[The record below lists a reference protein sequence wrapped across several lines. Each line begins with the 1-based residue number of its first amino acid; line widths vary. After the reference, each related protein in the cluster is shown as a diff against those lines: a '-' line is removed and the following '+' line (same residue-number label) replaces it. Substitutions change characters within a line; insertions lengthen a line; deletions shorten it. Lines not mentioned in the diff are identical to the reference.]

1 MANYFFNMS
10 QKGAGNSGA
19 VIAAAYRHGA
29 KMKNELTGVTKDYS
43 DKDEVVHTEI
53 SLPDDAPDWAKQ
65 EFAALIGDSP
75 EARVDTARV
84 SEKLWNAVEL
94 ANTRLNRRPD
104 KAPRFALSLEMS
116 LPLELSRSENIDLVR
131 DFVANHVTGKGMIAD
146 WVYHDLAENPH
157 VHLLGTVREL
167 SNEGWGAIQREWN
180 GPSFVRELRFA
191 WASEV
196 NFGLERAG
204 LTQRVDHRSYE
215 DQGIELKVVSYD
227 PNVAN
232 NAEATGEVARNK
244 ARAAEA
250 RAYNEA
256 YLKKKPEHILVVLGA
271 RQTVFAEGNIRMA
284 LMERMDGG
292 TDDLGAQMAR
302 VMASRELVQLDTLTP
317 RGEVQYTTRA
327 RVTLE
332 TNLVVD
338 AMELAGQRLDVDGSN
353 GLELL
358 SPELRRTQRSAA
370 EAMVSPA
377 RLTMVTGFAGTGKTY
392 TLHEV
397 AKVWQSRGYEVI
409 GGAASGKATQEMSG
423 IVGMEAAS
431 LAAWEARWARGR
443 VPERKFVFVMDEAG
457 MVGSD
462 VWARV
467 QGQVAAMGGKLIAV
481 GDPEQLQ
488 PVNDTSAFLAVQER
502 IGVTVMDE
510 IVRQTN
516 PSERKAS
523 RGFALGAAEA
533 KAAIKYYEGA
543 GYVHFVDGVKD
554 EIGSVDAAIAGI
566 LERYFEGD
574 TAPENRVAVALSN
587 KDVWALNAALRG
599 KAVERGVVT
608 ETRSFGEI
616 IRIVRGFDK
625 PDRRVSV
632 PLDVG
637 AGDRLIFTAA
647 HRSLGIPKSSL
658 GTVTGVRAGEI
669 DLLVDGTGRSMTV
682 DMSSFKDFDY
692 GFATTIHKSQ
702 GMTVDKAFVLGH
714 GYMNQHLAYVAMTR
728 HRDSVEFFAPT
739 ERIEDMAAL
748 EKIVQQKGYLNFP
761 IEETP
766 RRILERA
773 GAGFE
778 GEAFVARADFKP
790 ADQSY
795 GAVAFEGDAHLA
807 GVVGRISGLL
817 ASEYI
822 EGDSFFDKDPR
833 GYADNATAVI
843 DDLIERRSAF
853 GAVDVANAL
862 SGVVKEPET
871 FARLFREAMEHPDLI
886 VLRDEAGADGPRT
899 YSTRA
904 QVTLELDVVDR
915 GARLALLSADGTTGL
930 QAAPLSEAKRRYG
943 LTDEQSNAMDVASKG
958 QFNIIS
964 GESGSG
970 KSRVAAALGDAHA
983 QSDWNVFRVSPTGV
997 GADNLRRAGGNT
1009 RVLTLSGLE
1018 YVLGETPEDTGF
1030 ILGKNTVV
1038 ILDEAGLVGA
1048 QTAERLL
1055 ARVEEGGA
1063 KLIVLRDNDQLNPYE
1078 AAPIFQTLEA
1088 RIGGTDLGAS
1098 QRSLNVVVN
1107 AAVRAI
1113 AAPEMEPASVAKGL
1127 LDAGVLQGGGTR
1139 VASIARLANDFVSD
1153 PSQDKVA
1160 LAHSRADVGALNA
1173 AIRAGLDKVVEGR
1186 TENLGAGINDGS
1198 LGDLRIGDKIVLSK
1212 SFKHSVDNE
1221 KNGKPQSRTLR
1232 AGTAFEVERRTET
1245 GVVLRSG
1252 QGNEAQYL
1260 KFTGDDADFE
1270 YRFGFATT
1278 VHGSKGRSIDNVH
1291 MLGTP
1296 GMSRRVFYTGAAL
1309 HRRELNVI
1317 LPTSQDNVEKVTRAI
1332 LQTDDT
1338 ARSVLDYGFD
1348 TSQHAREALKSG
1360 PSTLEHEPSKLVDG
1374 FDRMIDWVADRLD
1387 GGSDRVDPPARAVRL
1402 RAAVVA
1408 ELIAVWGDA
1417 DTTGQGG
1424 GFTAGERQKLER
1436 NVDALINRRSWERLL
1451 GMSGEGRVVTGKSDV
1466 LRDAIAKGSAQDQ
1479 MVARIIERGA
1489 TAATSSKD
1497 DDLREWFEAAS
1508 KALEARDGISMAP
1521 VQPPAQEMTPR
1532 IDYAPKMSL
1541 TEGNATSVQ
1550 DRAAQDKLT
1559 HLARAFTSAVSRHI
1573 AYENPVHAVDDLQGD
1588 IRRLLEGSKGF
1599 KVEDEPALDA
1609 MAQGIA
1615 MKRRIVDVKL
1625 EVIEEVRVNDARGY
1639 GAARIKYALNE
1650 NTDPFDGISGING
1663 KQYKLGLADRIE
1675 AITPESQEPEQVDYD
1690 AAKVMMFAQAEEPA
1704 LLAVASAVIEAS
1716 GYEKVREEGGDAI
1729 EAARALILAKLSI
1742 DERDPSLD
1750 TKEQKQGLLDRVLT
1764 AFTRKEIGA
1773 LINGEEAA
1781 TKSLPAAAIDPKLVK
1796 ETLEKL
1802 NNVHISKAAPRHTSG
1817 TLDGLNKQVQA
1828 MALAQGIG
1836 FGR

>member
-1 MANYFFNMS
+1 MATYHFSMS

-53 SLPDDAPDWAKQ
+53 SLPEDAPDWAKQ

-75 EARVDTARV
+75 EARMDTARV

-104 KAPRFALSLEMS
+104 CAPRFALSLEMS
-116 LPLELSRSENIDLVR
+116 LPVELSRAENIELVR

-146 WVYHDLAENPH
+146 WVYHDLDENPH

-167 SNEGWGAIQREWN
+167 SDEGWGALQRDWR
-180 GPSFVRELRFA
+180 GPSFIRELRFA
-191 WASEV
+191 WAQEV

-232 NAEATGEVARNK
+232 NAEATGEVARGK
-244 ARAAEA
+244 VRAAEA

-256 YLKKKPEHILVVLGA
+256 FLKEKPEHILVVLGA
-271 RQTVFAEGNIRMA
+271 RQTVFTQDNIRMA
-284 LMERMDGG
+284 LMERMGG
-292 TDDLGAQMAR
+292 GVDDLDALMSR
-302 VMASRELVQLDTLTP
+302 VMASHELVQLDALTP

-338 AMELAGQRLDVDGSN
+338 AMELASQRLDVDGSK

-443 VPERKFVFVMDEAG
+443 VPEKKFVFVMDEAG

-510 IVRQTN
+510 IVRQNN
-516 PSERKAS
+516 PLEREAS
-523 RGFALGAAEA
+523 RGFALGKAEA
-533 KAAIKYYEGA
+533 KAAIGYYAGA
-543 GYVHFVDGVKD
+543 GNVHFVEGAN
-554 EIGSVDAAIAGI
+554 AAISGI
-566 LERYFEGD
+566 VGRYFEGD
-574 TAPENRVAVALSN
+574 TTPENRVAVALSN
-587 KDVWALNAALRG
+587 KDVWALNTALRG
-599 KAVERGVVT
+599 EAVERGVVT
-608 ETRSFGEI
+608 DTRNFGEI
-616 IRIVRGFDK
+616 IRIERGYDK

-637 AGDRLIFTAA
+637 AGDRLMFTAA

-669 DLLVDGTGRSMTV
+669 DLVVDGTGRSVTV
-682 DMSSFKDFDY
+682 DMSTFRDFDY

-714 GYMNQHLAYVAMTR
+714 QFMNQHLVYVAMTR

-739 ERIEDMAAL
+739 DRVEDMAAL

-761 IEETP
+761 IDETP
-766 RRILERA
+766 SRILERA

-778 GEAFVARADFKP
+778 SEGFVQRADFKSDSQP
-790 ADQSY
+790 YQP
-795 GAVAFEGDAHLA
+795 VAFEGDAHLA
-807 GVVGRISGLL
+807 GVVGRVAGLL
-817 ASEYI
+817 SSEYI
-822 EGDSFFDKDPR
+822 EGDPFFDKDPR
-833 GYADNATAVI
+833 GYADNATGVI

-853 GAVDVANAL
+853 GAADVANAL

-871 FARLFREAMEHPDLI
+871 FVRLFREAMEHPDLI
-886 VLRDEAGADGPRT
+886 VLRDEAGAGGARVYT
-899 YSTRA
+899 TRA

-915 GARLALLSADGTTGL
+915 GARLALLSADGSTGL
-930 QAAPLSEAKRRYG
+930 QAAALSEAKSRYD
-943 LTDEQSNAMDVASKG
+943 LTDAQSNAIDVASKG

-983 QSDWNVFRVSPTGV
+983 QSDWNVFRVAPTGV
-997 GADNLRRAGGNT
+997 GVDNMRRAGSDT

-1030 ILGKNTVV
+1030 VLGKNTVV
-1038 ILDEAGLVGA
+1038 ILDEASLVGA
-1048 QTAERLL
+1048 KTAERLL

-1063 KLIVLRDNDQLNPYE
+1063 KLIALRDNDQLNPYE

-1088 RIGGTDLGAS
+1088 RIGGTDLGTS
-1098 QRSLNVVVN
+1098 QRSLNIEVN

-1113 AAPEMEPASVAKGL
+1113 AASEMEPASVAKGL
-1127 LDAGVLQGGGTR
+1127 LEAGVLQGGGTR
-1139 VASIARLANDFVSD
+1139 AASIARLAADFVSD

-1186 TENLGAGINDGS
+1186 TDDLGSGINDGS
-1198 LGDLRIGDKIVLSK
+1198 LGDLRIGDQILLSK
-1212 SFKHSVDNE
+1212 SFKHSVDDKE
-1221 KNGKPQSRTLR
+1221 TGKPQSRTLR
-1232 AGTAFEVERRTET
+1232 AGTGFEVERATEA

-1252 QGNEAQYL
+1252 AGNEAQYL
-1260 KFTGDDADFE
+1260 KFTGENADFE

-1309 HRRELNVI
+1309 HRRELNVV

-1332 LQTDDT
+1332 LQTDDS
-1338 ARSVLDYGFD
+1338 ARSVLDYGFEAAL
-1348 TSQHAREALKSG
+1348 HAREALQSG
-1360 PSTLEHEPSKLVDG
+1360 ATPLEHEPSKLVDG

-1387 GGSDRVDPPARAVRL
+1387 GGSDRVEPPTRAVRL

-1408 ELIAVWGDA
+1408 ELIAAKDSGRDDMGA
-1417 DTTGQGG
+1417 AGQGAS
-1424 GFTAGERQKLER
+1424 FTAQERQKLER
-1436 NVDALINRRSWERLL
+1436 SVDGLINRRSWGRLL
-1451 GMSGEGRVVTGKSDV
+1451 GVSDEGRAMTGKSD
-1466 LRDAIAKGSAQDQ
+1466 APAKGSAQDQ
-1479 MVARIIERGA
+1479 MVARILERGA
-1489 TAATSSKD
+1489 TASVSSKD
-1497 DDLREWFEAAS
+1497 DGLREWFVSAS
-1508 KALEARDGISMAP
+1508 KALEARDGKSLAP
-1521 VQPPAQEMTPR
+1521 ALVPEPTPERTPEM
-1532 IDYAPKMSL
+1532 DYVPKMSL
-1541 TEGNATSVQ
+1541 TEEGVESVQ
-1550 DRAAQDKLT
+1550 DHAAQAKLT
-1559 HLARAFTSAVSRHI
+1559 NLARAFTSAVSKHI
-1573 AYENPVHAVDDLQGD
+1573 EYENPVHVVDDLQGD

-1599 KVEDEPALDA
+1599 KVDDEPALDA
-1609 MAQGIA
+1609 MARGIA

-1625 EVIEEVRVNDARGY
+1625 EVIEDVRVNDERGY
-1639 GAARIKYALNE
+1639 GAARIKYALYE
-1650 NTDPFDGISGING
+1650 NKDPFNGISGING
-1663 KQYKLGLADRIE
+1663 DKYKSDLAERIKG
-1675 AITPESQEPEQVDYD
+1675 ITPESQEPEQVDYD
-1690 AAKVMMFAQAEEPA
+1690 AAKVMMFAQIKQPE
-1704 LLAVASAVIEAS
+1704 LLSVASAVVEAS
-1716 GYEKVREEGGDAI
+1716 GYEQVFEQHGATI
-1729 EAARALILAKLSI
+1729 EAARTHILEKLSI
-1742 DERDPSLD
+1742 ENRDPSLE
-1750 TKEQKQGLLDRVLT
+1750 TKEQRQQLLDRVYT

-1773 LINGEEAA
+1773 FINGEQAA
-1781 TKSLPAAAIDPKLVK
+1781 AKSLPKAEIDPKLVK
-1796 ETLEKL
+1796 ETLAKL
-1802 NNVHISKAAPRHTSG
+1802 NSTYQSKAAPRHTSG
-1817 TLDGLNKQVQA
+1817 SLDGLNKQVQA
-1828 MALAQGIG
+1828 QALTQGIG